1 MGIVF
6 LQSSTILYCY
16 RDIHFFISN
25 CSASNSKTCLYMV
38 SGSIVIMDTDT
49 PFDLSCH
56 SRLNIAQASSQLY
69 AALFENTI
77 YLVIVTSVNLYFQ
90 YNCNLVIFGPDRSI
104 LI

>member
-1 MGIVF
+1 
-6 LQSSTILYCY
+6 
-16 RDIHFFISN
+16 
-25 CSASNSKTCLYMV
+25 
-38 SGSIVIMDTDT
+38 MDTDT

-104 LI
+104 LIWARLVFLFYKLVASELDMGVSKSYQKI